1 MPVGYHPLTHAER
14 CQIHA
19 LLYRGGSKREIAR
32 DLGRDPATISRETSR
47 HRGQRGDRHPQADGQ
62 ATARRQEASAVPRKR
77 TPERWAVVEDRLQ
90 AGWSPEQIAGRY
102 RQQGEVTAGKEWIY
116 PQVRADRQ
124 AGGTRYRCRRR
135 RGQKPNGRGGRPA
148 GRGHIPDRVDI
159 AERPSVVAEKSRV
172 GDWELDTIMGARHRG
187 GAGIGRGSGLEV
199 SLPGVGGGPDRGG
212 GDRGA
217 HPASGSG
224 PGPGPHRHGRPRQ
237 GVREASGDR
246 TEARCG
252 LHLCHPLSLLG
263 TGPERAHQRPGASV
277 LPERDG
283 LPPGDSRAGA
293 GGGGPSPPSASE
305 GPGVPHSGGGL
316 CPWVGSPRTRHAVAP
331 RPRHSG
337 PSGDPPERLRS
348 ASRSGARP
356 CLGRW
361 LRSGS
366 LVVEMAAIRDR
377 KEVLEARIF
386 GSPPRSLPSGYALIP
401 GSRRLL
407 HFGVEAGFSL
417 LSG

>member
-19 LLYRGGSKREIAR
+19 LLHRGWSKREMAR
-32 DLGRDPATISRETSR
+32 DLGRAPATISRETSR
-47 HRGQRGDRHPQADGQ
+47 HRGQRGDRHQQADHK

-90 AGWSPEQIAGRY
+90 EGWSPEQIAGRY
-102 RQQGEVTAGKEWIY
+102 RQQGEGMAGKEWIY

-124 AGGTRYRCRRR
+124 AGGARYRCLRR

-148 GRGHIPDRVDI
+148 GRGHIPDRIDL
-159 AERPSVVAEKSRV
+159 AERPSVVAEKSRI
-172 GDWELDTIMGARHRG
+172 GDWEREPILGARPRG
-187 GAGIGRGSGLEV
+187 ALVSAVDRGSKFPFLEWVEGKTAAAVTAALTRRLGPVRDRVHTGMADHGKEFARHQEIAPKLGAGFTFATP
-199 SLPGVGGGPDRGG
+199 LP
-212 GDRGA
+212 
-217 HPASGSG
+217 
-224 PGPGPHRHGRPRQ
+224 
-237 GVREASGDR
+237 
-246 TEARCG
+246 
-252 LHLCHPLSLLG
+252 LLG
-263 TGPERAHQRPGASV
+263 TGPERAHQRPGAAV
-277 LPERDG
+277 LPERNG
-283 LPPGDSRAGA
+283 LPPGDPRAGA
-293 GGGGPSPPSASE
+293 GGGGPAPPSASE

-316 CPWVGSPRTRHAVAP
+316 CPWVGSPLTRPTVAP

-377 KEVLEARIF
+377 KEALAARIF
-386 GSPPRSLPSGYALIP
+386 WSPPM
-401 GSRRLL
+401 
-407 HFGVEAGFSL
+407 VEQGRIR
-417 LSG
+417 